1 MTRNIKGIILAGGSG
16 TRLYPLTMAVSKQLL
31 PVYDKPMVYFPLT
44 TLMLAGVRDIAII
57 TTPQDQSQ
65 FVRLLGDGSQWGV
78 SLTYLVQEKPEG
90 LAQAYLIAKNFLN
103 GADSL
108 MALGDNIFFG
118 SGLTDKLRTATQ
130 SDKGATVF
138 GYQVTQPDR
147 YGVLG
152 FNEAGEVNQIIEKP
166 KHPPSNLAV
175 TGLYLLDNTAPAKAA
190 SIKKS
195 ERGELEITSVLNL
208 YLEEGQLSVEKMGRG
223 YAWFDTGTHTSLLDA
238 GNFVKTLSERQSVQI
253 GCPEE
258 IAFDQGWI
266 SAEDMRASGKR
277 LGTSGY
283 GEYLRALAAA
293 NGAP

>member
-16 TRLYPLTMAVSKQLL
+16 TRLYPLTLAVSKQLL
-31 PVYDKPMVYFPLT
+31 PVHDKPMVYFPLS

-57 TTPQDQSQ
+57 TTLQDQSQ
-65 FVRLLGDGSQWGV
+65 FVRLLGDGSQWGL

-90 LAQAYLIAKNFLN
+90 LAQAYLIAEDFLD

-108 MALGDNIFFG
+108 MALGDNLLWQWPHGQAQI
-118 SGLTDKLRTATQ
+118 ATQ

-152 FNEAGEVNQIIEKP
+152 FNEVGEVNQIIEKP
-166 KHPPSNLAV
+166 KHLPSNLAV

-223 YAWFDTGTHTSLLDA
+223 YAWFDTGTHASLLDA

-266 SAEDMRASGKR
+266 SAEDLRASGKR
-277 LGTSGY
+277 LGKSGY